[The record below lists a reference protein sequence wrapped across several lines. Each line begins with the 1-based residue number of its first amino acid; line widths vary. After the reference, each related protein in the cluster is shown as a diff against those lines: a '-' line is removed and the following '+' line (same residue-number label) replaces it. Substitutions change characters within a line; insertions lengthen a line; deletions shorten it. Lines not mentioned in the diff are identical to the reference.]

1 MLEINNYACI
11 FKRNRISQWTSFP
24 VVVAQ
29 HTDILKYPSNPMFT
43 CIVICNVALFEF
55 LSRSNAPRSVLSQ
68 DVHMER
74 TFGAAEAPK
83 ACGDDNFM

>member
-1 MLEINNYACI
+1 
-11 FKRNRISQWTSFP
+11 
-24 VVVAQ
+24 
-29 HTDILKYPSNPMFT
+29 MFT